1 MTATHLHTNWQV
13 TSVHIRTLRRHKER
27 GLLAAGLDRRSHLMR
42 WRIAIMKAL
51 LPNSA
56 RYAELA
62 ERQEAEIVADHE
74 RRGLFVEKF
83 EREVE
88 ALEAAGGD
96 AKAAG
101 TTVRSLNGEAGSTL
115 NACSVKVEKRK
126 LSYKDGNG
134 MFTLPEVVQDSWRRG
149 QGMTWETP
157 FPLPSSKRHKAT
169 VEKAQQA
176 AHAES
181 VADST
186 E

>member
-1 MTATHLHTNWQV
+1 MGRQPATRASW
-13 TSVHIRTLRRHKER
+13 
-27 GLLAAGLDRRSHLMR
+27 AGSQPSESPAGPHRPDGP
-42 WRIAIMKAL
+42 AGG
-51 LPNSA
+51 
-56 RYAELA
+56 
-62 ERQEAEIVADHE
+62 
-74 RRGLFVEKF
+74 RRG
-83 EREVE
+83 RR
-88 ALEAAGGD
+88 GG
-96 AKAAG
+96 A
-101 TTVRSLNGEAGSTL
+101 AGSTL
-115 NACSVKVEKRK
+115 NACPVKVEKRK

-176 AHAES
+176 AQAES